1 MKYFGRISTFL
12 AIVLLIT
19 CAFSL
24 SVFAVD
30 ETTSDDES
38 GYVTITEKDYVWN
51 IKCPSCGENQG
62 LKYGTSSF
70 VCENTKCGAEFEFTK
85 GCSVCGKF
93 NFAETEDGLYICV
106 NEKCTGATVTVED
119 LLRKLV
125 LVEKVEV
132 DTSKLDMNEKP
143 ESFAERAE
151 IALQGTAT
159 GMVMIFAV
167 LGLLAVIVTLSK
179 VICYDIPNKKKE
191 KAKAAHAPAAVPAAP
206 AETVQ
211 EAPAAVQPATDD
223 GELIAVITAA
233 VAAVI
238 ESSEYKN
245 EFVGG
250 FRVVSFKKSTNS
262 AWNRK

>member
-1 MKYFGRISTFL
+1 MRKNVKLCIFALVFTLLLTMFSVTAL
-12 AIVLLIT
+12 ATDASEV
-19 CAFSL
+19 AASE
-24 SVFAVD
+24 AA
-30 ETTSDDES
+30 
-38 GYVTITEKDYVWN
+38 TEV
-51 IKCPSCGENQG
+51 
-62 LKYGTSSF
+62 
-70 VCENTKCGAEFEFTK
+70 VAEDN
-85 GCSVCGKF
+85 G
-93 NFAETEDGLYICV
+93 
-106 NEKCTGATVTVED
+106 
-119 LLRKLV
+119 
-125 LVEKVEV
+125 
-132 DTSKLDMNEKP
+132 KLDMNAKP

-159 GMVMIFAV
+159 GMVMIFSV